1 MKKNISILM
10 AALALTACGGD
21 DLLENVSPTPTPE
34 PTPDVVQVPVRITA
48 DSGAPTAAK
57 TRKVSGTDSGSELTF
72 VWESTDGIEVFAGA
86 QGMTRTVFT
95 TLSSGAGTK
104 SAEFSGTMS
113 YDASANG
120 DAALTD
126 DTPVYSYIRN
136 ANLVYNADDR
146 SVTMDLATQTG
157 SLDDALAHTL
167 FWSESTYNGGDIH
180 FKYVNQ
186 MAVLKLNIQNVGTES
201 GTGTVTFMADEGM
214 PNSVTC
220 SAKTGAVTPGTG
232 KQVKATAVSFADGA
246 ATVYLAIVPN
256 ATSAITRSEVRIDIN
271 GRTFY
276 QLFKNSS
283 IAAGTLAGGYLYP
296 QSVKKAKELKVGDVL
311 YKDGTWSTKAE
322 AIGHTKSEVLGI
334 VGDINP
340 TDEDVDAGYRHGYA
354 LYYEDLPEGKD
365 YDWACEYLI
374 NGIACYYRLVST
386 AFPDISYPQLN
397 IPRQAVLTGAD
408 QATVISYL
416 EAEPSGLELSRLL
429 YPLEVRGHV
438 AYQPARYAYG
448 EWGESP
454 EEAATFTHSFLGT
467 AGQMF
472 KILRNLSIVDT
483 TKTFSSTAG
492 SYTDSWKWAN
502 QNYTAQQNVA
512 LSITCSDGAMAMN
525 LKELGTVSKD
535 YYWTTSEYDKNEAY
549 AFYLQG
555 NEVKFEAEQKTDKKS
570 VRPLVAF

>member
-57 TRKVSGTDSGSELTF
+57 ARKVSGTDSGSELTF

-104 SAEFSGTMS
+104 SAEFSGTMN

-180 FKYVNQ
+180 FTYVNQ

-296 QSVKKAKELKVGDVL
+296 QNVKKAKELKVGDVL
-311 YKDGTWSTKAE
+311 YKDGTWSTREE
-322 AIGHTKSEVLGI
+322 AISHTKSEVLGI

-340 TDEDVDAGYRHGYA
+340 TDEDVEMGYRHGYA
-354 LYYEDLPEGKD
+354 IYYEDLPGDKD
-365 YDWACEYLI
+365 YDWASHHLH
-374 NGIACYYRLVST
+374 NGVAPYASYVSSR
-386 AFPDISYPQLN
+386 FGVDYPTTQ
-397 IPRQAVLTGAD
+397 IKPRNASQD
-408 QATVISYL
+408 VIVAAL
-416 EAEPSGLELSRLL
+416 LAEPSGLKLSQTL
-429 YPLEVRGHV
+429 YPLRTSVGSNI
-438 AYQPARYAYG
+438 AYPAAYYAYD
-448 EWGESP
+448 EWGEKGDEVSSG
-454 EEAATFTHSFLGT
+454 THSFLPT
-467 AGQMF
+467 AGEMY
-472 KILRNLSIVDT
+472 KVLTNMGILDVTQTFTNTTGALSLGVE
-483 TKTFSSTAG
+483 TFNWT
-492 SYTDSWKWAN
+492 N
-502 QNYTAQQNVA
+502 QNYEAQMNTI
-512 LSITCSDGAMAMN
+512 LTITCSDGAYAMN
-525 LKELGTVSKD
+525 LSTTSSKE
-535 YYWTTSEYDKNEAY
+535 YYWAVSEEDASEAWAVYLKN
-549 AFYLQG
+549 G
-555 NEVKFEAEQKTDKKS
+555 EVKFNAQQKTDKKMI
-570 VRPLVAF
+570 RPLVAF